1 MHYDLCPAF
10 IYICE
15 CSYFLYLRQFLAWGF
30 RSYFLLVCKSDF
42 LLSFDMV
49 RNGKALTKY
58 LKLIKGSGA
67 DVCGNVRD
75 MIERAVLRIDIIQL
89 VELLLL

>member
-1 MHYDLCPAF
+1 
-10 IYICE
+10 
-15 CSYFLYLRQFLAWGF
+15 
-30 RSYFLLVCKSDF
+30 
-42 LLSFDMV
+42 MV